1 MLLRSSLMSF
11 SYFSPMRAP
20 DDGAGAGDPPETG
33 DTGEL
38 PAAVEGDP
46 PAAGETDP
54 PAPAPVAAG
63 GEPKPGTKDW
73 RDRELAR
80 KHRQNQD
87 LRRQLEESQ
96 REQADLRAIA
106 ARAAAA
112 PAADDGDPPATPV
125 KPAARPAAPVVTEDA
140 VRVEAAKLVAKENYD
155 RDCDAAYTSGKKDF
169 KDWDAALENIKLL
182 GGIEFETMTGLL
194 ATDDPARVLHALGS
208 NPDEYH
214 RVMALPPA
222 KRLNEMA
229 KIAAVPAPK
238 KKPSEAPAPVEGLG
252 GRGGGAPDD
261 LDDKLT
267 DDEWYKR
274 REAQKKQKW
283 LTSQGRGASA

>member
-1 MLLRSSLMSF
+1 MLLRSSLMSS
-11 SYFSPMRAP
+11 SYFSPVRAP
-20 DDGAGAGDPPETG
+20 DDGTGAADPPVV
-33 DTGEL
+33 D
-38 PAAVEGDP
+38 EGDP
-46 PAAGETDP
+46 PAASGDLPAVTGESDP
-54 PAPAPVAAG
+54 PATPAVAS
-63 GEPKPGTKDW
+63 EPKPDW
-73 RDRELAR
+73 RDRELGR

-87 LRRQLEESQ
+87 LKRALED
-96 REQADLRAIA
+96 RERENADLRAIA
-106 ARAAAA
+106 ERAAAA
-112 PAADDGDPPATPV
+112 PPVEGDPPAAPAV
-125 KPAARPAAPVVTEDA
+125 KPAARPAAPAATEDA

-155 RDCDAAYTSGKKDF
+155 RDCDAAYTSGKKEF

-229 KIAAVPAPK
+229 KIATVPAPK
-238 KKPSEAPAPVEGLG
+238 KKPSEAPAPVDSLG

-267 DDEWYKR
+267 DVEWYAR
-274 REAQKKQKW
+274 REAQKRKKW
-283 LTSQGRGASA
+283 LESQGRGASA